1 MASFSVVVPTYNR
14 RERVLRAIASVRAQ
28 SFRDFEVV
36 VVDDGSTDGT
46 AEALA
51 SQPGLQVVRQS
62 NRGAAA
68 ARNAGAR
75 RAGGEYL
82 AFLDSDDTWPP
93 WTLASHAA
101 LVERH
106 APAWTYGRRCIV
118 LLPGARDLVEAPL
131 AAEAFPHYAAA
142 AARSGLLPVPS
153 GVTVRRDVFARAQG
167 FCEALRI
174 GEDVDLWFRLGNE
187 PEFVLMQ
194 APLAFAREVHKGAV
208 SRDLPLAETSMA
220 QLVRRERRGL
230 YPGDPRLWRAMLA
243 SELMGYAW
251 QCQAQGRPGLA
262 LRLYARLLELQLRSD
277 FWEPRFGN
285 RRNRYLASFPLRL
298 LSPRLHEGAARAAGR
313 R

>member
-1 MASFSVVVPTYNR
+1 MALFSVVVPTYNR

-28 SFRDFEVV
+28 RFSDYEVV

-51 SQPGLQVVRQS
+51 SFPGLQVVRQP

-75 RAGGEYL
+75 RAAGEYL
-82 AFLDSDDTWPP
+82 AFLDSDDTWPR
-93 WTLASHAA
+93 WTLAAYA
-101 LVERH
+101 TLVDRH
-106 APAWTYGRRCIV
+106 QPAWIYGRRCIALV
-118 LLPGARDLVEAPL
+118 PGAREATEAPL
-131 AAEAFPHYAAA
+131 AADAFRDYAAA
-142 AARSGLLPVPS
+142 AGGSGLLPIPS
-153 GVTVRRDVFARAQG
+153 GTAVRRDVFARARG

-174 GEDVDLWFRLGNE
+174 GEDLDLWFRIGNE
-187 PEFVLMQ
+187 PGFVLMH
-194 APLAFAREVHKGAV
+194 APLAFAREAHAGGI
-208 SRDLPLAETSMA
+208 SRDLPLAEKSMA

-243 SELMGYAW
+243 TELMGYAW
-251 QCQAQGRPGLA
+251 QCQGQGRAGLA